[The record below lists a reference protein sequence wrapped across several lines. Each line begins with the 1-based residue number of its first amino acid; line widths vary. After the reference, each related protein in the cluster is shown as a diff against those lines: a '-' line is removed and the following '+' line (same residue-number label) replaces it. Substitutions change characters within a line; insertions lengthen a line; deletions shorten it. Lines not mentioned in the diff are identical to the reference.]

1 MRAFQG
7 KVVNVMREKVAIIG
21 CGNVGGTTAFSLA
34 YRGRAD
40 LVLIESPE
48 REGVAK
54 AKALDIH
61 QSCSLME
68 SSIEVTGTS
77 DWSALEG
84 ADLCI
89 ITAGMPRGP
98 GMSRE
103 DLLSANSS
111 IMRQVSYELK
121 RHAPDCIV
129 IVVTNPLDVMAYQVC
144 LHTGF
149 DPKQVMGMAGLLDT
163 ARFRTFVASEVGC
176 SVKSVQALVLGG
188 HGDSM
193 VPVVSH
199 CSVSGIPI
207 TQLLSNSQISRIV
220 HRTRKG
226 GEEIVSLM
234 GTSAYYAAAQCLAEM
249 VDAVLG
255 DSKNLITASAFV
267 EGQYGIDGLFV
278 GMPVIVGR
286 RGVEKVVEIEL
297 DDKEHGALLKSASLV
312 KESVEK
318 AAQMATEKDPDNRN
332 PNLIVR

>member
-1 MRAFQG
+1 MRA
-7 KVVNVMREKVAIIG
+7 KVAVIG
-21 CGNVGGTTAFSLA
+21 CGNVGGTAAFSLA

-40 LVLIESPE
+40 LVLLESPE
-48 REGVAK
+48 REGVAR

-61 QSCSLME
+61 QACSVME
-68 SSIEVTGTS
+68 SSIEVIGTS

-84 ADLCI
+84 VDLCI
-89 ITAGMPRGP
+89 VTAGMPRRP

-111 IMRQVSYELK
+111 IMRQISHEL
-121 RHAPDCIV
+121 RRQAPNCVV
-129 IVVTNPLDVMAYQVC
+129 IVVTNPLDVMTYQVY

-149 DPKQVMGMAGLLDT
+149 DPKQIMGMAGLLDT

-207 TQLLSNSQISRIV
+207 TQLLSDSQISRIV

-255 DSKNLITASAFV
+255 DSRTLITASAFV
-267 EGQYGIDGLFV
+267 EGQYGIDGLYV

-286 RGVEKVVEIEL
+286 NGVNKVVEIDL
-297 DDKEHGALLKSASLV
+297 DEKEHGALLKSASLV
-312 KESVEK
+312 KESIEK
-318 AAQMATEKDPDNRN
+318 AAQMSAEDDPDNRN